1 MALAGKSPD
10 QQVAVMVVSIDGSP
24 VLTQRTTGVPEGKCG
39 KIAHFNSREING
51 VAMTT
56 VERVLWC
63 ALAVGMAFG
72 VVGQLTG
79 FCLNRALR
87 DYHVYRSD
95 SKLRSFLLAMG
106 VAVLGT
112 QSVSMLG
119 LVDLQKSIYLVP
131 SISWLLLPI
140 GAVAF
145 GYGMILANGCGAR
158 ALVMLGQGNLR
169 SLWVLLCMGI
179 SAFITLTG
187 VIAPLRMTIA
197 SATPLTNG
205 SLASLSPSTRL
216 WVTAAVGLLLL
227 GFAFWRGRLF
237 HSKRDLAGGLLVG
250 LLIVAGWLT
259 TGWLGDDE
267 FDPVPVVSL
276 TFVAPVGETI
286 QYAMISTGLSLRF
299 GIVAVLGVY
308 CGSLVISLLRRQ
320 FHLHGFTAA
329 GDMLRYMAGGVLM
342 GVGGALAS
350 GCSIGQG
357 LTGMSTLSAGSF
369 IATVGIFSGGWLAL
383 TLTTPSM
390 AAEPDGGAA
399 AAAKPTAATSCG

>member
-1 MALAGKSPD
+1 
-10 QQVAVMVVSIDGSP
+10 
-24 VLTQRTTGVPEGKCG
+24 
-39 KIAHFNSREING
+39 
-51 VAMTT
+51 MTT

-63 ALAVGMAFG
+63 ALAVGLAFG
-72 VVGQLTG
+72 VVGQMTG

-106 VAVLGT
+106 VAVIGT
-112 QSVSMLG
+112 QCASMLG

-131 SISWLLLPI
+131 SISWLLLPL

-158 ALVMLGQGNLR
+158 ALVMLGHGNLR

-197 SATPLTNG
+197 SATPLANA
-205 SLASLSPSTRL
+205 SLASLSPSARIWATGL
-216 WVTAAVGLLLL
+216 VGLLLL
-227 GFAFWRGRLF
+227 GFAFWRGRLLNN
-237 HSKRDLAGGLLVG
+237 KRDLAGGFLVG
-250 LLIVAGWLT
+250 LLIIAGWLT
-259 TGWLGDDE
+259 TGWIGDDE
-267 FDPVPVVSL
+267 FDPVPVASL
-276 TFVAPVGETI
+276 TFVSPVGETI

-299 GIVAVLGVY
+299 GVVAVLGVY
-308 CGSLVISLLRRQ
+308 CGSLLVSLLRRQ

-357 LTGMSTLSAGSF
+357 LTGMSTLSSGSF

-383 TLTTPSM
+383 MLTTPSVV
-390 AAEPDGGAA
+390 AESEGGAA
-399 AAAKPTAATSCG
+399 QSPTGNPATGCG

>member
-1 MALAGKSPD
+1 MD
-10 QQVAVMVVSIDGSP
+10 
-24 VLTQRTTGVPEGKCG
+24 
-39 KIAHFNSREING
+39 
-51 VAMTT
+51 T

-72 VVGQLTG
+72 VIGHMTG

-112 QSVSMLG
+112 QCASILG
-119 LVDLQKSIYLVP
+119 LVDVQKSIYAVP
-131 SISWLLLPI
+131 TISWLLLPV
-140 GAVAF
+140 GAVVF

-179 SAFITLTG
+179 SAFVTLTG
-187 VIAPLRMTIA
+187 VIAPLRMTVA
-197 SATPLTNG
+197 SATPMVNHN
-205 SLASLSPSTRL
+205 LASLSPSARIM
-216 WVTAAVGLLLL
+216 AVAIVGVLLL
-227 GFAFWRGRLF
+227 GFAFWRGRLLN
-237 HSKRDLAGGLLVG
+237 SKRDLAGGLIIG
-250 LLIVAGWLT
+250 LLIVAGWLA
-259 TGWLGDDE
+259 TGWIGDDE
-267 FDPVPVVSL
+267 FDPVPVASLSFVS
-276 TFVAPVGETI
+276 PVGETI
-286 QYAMISTGLSLRF
+286 QYAMISTGLTLRF
-299 GIVAVLGVY
+299 GIVAVVGVY
-308 CGSLVISLLRRQ
+308 FGSLLISVLRRQ

-329 GDMLRYMAGGVLM
+329 PDMLRYMTGGVMM

-357 LTGMSTLSAGSF
+357 LTGLSTLSLGSF

-383 TLTTPSM
+383 VLTTPSM
-390 AAEPDGGAA
+390 VADSSGNAGD
-399 AAAKPTAATSCG
+399 PTKDATPAGCG